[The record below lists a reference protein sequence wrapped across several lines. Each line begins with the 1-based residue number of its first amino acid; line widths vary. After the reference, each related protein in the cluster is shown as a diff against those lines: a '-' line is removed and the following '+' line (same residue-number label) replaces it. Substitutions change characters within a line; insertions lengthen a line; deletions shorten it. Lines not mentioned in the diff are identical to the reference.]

1 MSDRTN
7 SRSKNVDVTWLVMLA
22 AVMVLAVWVGFGLVA
37 RTLRPFSD
45 SPPIKPG
52 TPMPPMEMAGWLNL
66 PEGESFDPA
75 GKIVVVD
82 LWATWCPPCRA
93 EMPRLAEVAKRYR
106 PLGVEFVGLTSE
118 TERDLPV
125 VREFITDTPE
135 FDWPVGYG
143 AIDFWNALEIPGV
156 PTIIVFGRDGRARWS
171 AAGAGQPGLE
181 AALDEALAAKPRAA
195 GS

>member
-1 MSDRTN
+1 MAGMSTRTD
-7 SRSKNVDVTWLVMLA
+7 KI
-22 AVMVLAVWVGFGLVA
+22 GLVLLVA
-37 RTLRPFSD
+37 VVAVVIWKLQAP
-45 SPPIKPG
+45 PLQVAPIKPG
-52 TPMPPMEMAGWLNL
+52 TPMPPLEMDGWLNL

-82 LWATWCPPCRA
+82 LWATWCPPCRV

-118 TERDLPV
+118 TERDLPQIQ
-125 VREFITDTPE
+125 EFIADTPG

-143 AIDFWNALEIPGV
+143 AMDFWNALEIPGV
-156 PTIIVFGRDGRARWS
+156 PTIIVFGRDGKARWS

-181 AALDEALAAKPRAA
+181 AALDEALAAKQQAA
-195 GS
+195 GK

>member
-1 MSDRTN
+1 MSDRTD
-7 SRSKNVDVTWLVMLA
+7 KIGLFVLVA
-22 AVMVLAVWVGFGLVA
+22 IVGLVIWKLQTNLGGMRA
-37 RTLRPFSD
+37 
-45 SPPIKPG
+45 PIEPG
-52 TPMPPMEMAGWLNL
+52 TPMPPMEMDGWLNL

-118 TERDLPV
+118 TERDLPQIE
-125 VREFITDTPE
+125 EFIADTPG

-143 AIDFWNALEIPGV
+143 AMNFWNAMEIPGV
-156 PTIIVFGRDGRARWS
+156 PTIVVFGPDGKARWS

-181 AALDEALAAKPRAA
+181 AALDEALAANIKAEGGKRKAD
-195 GS
+195 